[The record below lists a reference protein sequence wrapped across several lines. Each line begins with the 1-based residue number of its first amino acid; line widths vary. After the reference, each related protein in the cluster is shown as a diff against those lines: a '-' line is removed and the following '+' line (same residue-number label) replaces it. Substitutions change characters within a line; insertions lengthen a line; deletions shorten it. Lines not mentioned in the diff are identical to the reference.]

1 MKKKMLNEIL
11 TLLLRCSDGE
21 LRVIRRVILYVLA
34 MGKGKGTGG
43 KRQ

>member
-11 TLLLRCSDGE
+11 TMLLRCSDGE
-21 LRVIRRVILYVLA
+21 LRVIRRMILYVLA